1 MRSKKI
7 TFEHLVP
14 LGLDG
19 RKTCLGIVTAVFSSW
34 VFSIVSFLGRYYGAH
49 SNLFDPWNMYLRP
62 GVVMQPFFQI
72 WDSTSFL
79 FALTAF
85 CMLPLALW
93 HYYYHF
99 RDSRSIYL
107 MRRLPD
113 RWDLWRR
120 CLALPLLGLTACFVL
135 VVLNTLLFY
144 AVYCFFTPRQCLE
157 PGQWRMFWENLF
169 SVSVGGLYY
178 A

>member
-7 TFEHLVP
+7 NVDRLVP

-19 RKTCLGIVTAVFSSW
+19 RKTGYGICGAVFSSW
-34 VFSIVSFLGRYYGAH
+34 VYSWTTFLVWYARER
-49 SNLFDPWNMYLRP
+49 SSLFDLVRKTLLPDRMMEDFYT
-62 GVVMQPFFQI
+62 I
-72 WDSTSFL
+72 WDGTLFL
-79 FALTAF
+79 FGLTAF

-93 HYYYHF
+93 HYWYHF
-99 RDSRSIYL
+99 RESRSIYL

-120 CLALPLLGLTACFVL
+120 CLTLPLLGLTACLVL
-135 VVLNTLLFY
+135 AVMNTLLFY
-144 AVYCFFTPRQCLE
+144 AVYHVFTPEPCLA
-157 PGQWRMFWENLF
+157 PGQWRLFWKSLF
-169 SVSVGGLYY
+169 RCW